1 MFLSKHTLTK
11 RYLLCPQSNLMEN
24 MQNIQLTHVLK
35 LVEAAGLRVTTEKK
49 LPDVP
54 LLVGKRVKHTFA
66 DGVTYKGK
74 VLCVVSGF
82 PDWYNV
88 QYENDEAI
96 YVYNLIEDY
105 KKGDLRKIVTSS
117 EEDD

>member
-1 MFLSKHTLTK
+1 MSSKQPNGKYAKHSLETLKT
-11 RYLLCPQSNLMEN
+11 
-24 MQNIQLTHVLK
+24 TVLK
-35 LVEAAGLRVTTEKK
+35 LVEAAGLRVTTEKN

-74 VLCVVSGF
+74 VLCV
-82 PDWYNV
+82 WYNV

-96 YVYNLIEDY
+96 YVYNLIENY
-105 KKGDLRKIVTSS
+105 KKGI
-117 EEDD
+117 

>member
-1 MFLSKHTLTK
+1 LSSKQPNGKYAKHSLDTLKT
-11 RYLLCPQSNLMEN
+11 N
-24 MQNIQLTHVLK
+24 VLK

-74 VLCVVSGF
+74 ILCVVSSF

-88 QYENDEAI
+88 QYENDEAV
-96 YVYNLIEDY
+96 YVYNFIED
-105 KKGDLRKIVTSS
+105 D
-117 EEDD
+117 